1 MIHFFLQ
8 SVGRKQLFWFFEALD
23 CVNVKT
29 KCAVCAVGFKLAE
42 NGSRLGE
49 VVDFGKLSLKFI
61 TNVK

>member
-1 MIHFFLQ
+1 MAGGLPSGMVHDF
-8 SVGRKQLFWFFEALD
+8 S
-23 CVNVKT
+23 NVPKIRNGMVAIT
-29 KCAVCAVGFKLAE
+29 H